1 MKKILSDYAVGELV
15 LFATVLSQCYWF
27 ICILINWYL
36 RTCWFL
42 MLIFD
47 EHIWQYLTDITAY
60 HSRCSIIFYG
70 ISLIYFNLVLWPL
83 AICSE

>member
-1 MKKILSDYAVGELV
+1 
-15 LFATVLSQCYWF
+15 
-27 ICILINWYL
+27 
-36 RTCWFL
+36 